1 MFFYLKNRRNMT
13 LFLNVCGK
21 ERKFHFNIL
30 YSSLFHTCH
39 GFPSHN
45 STSLTLNSIRP
56 VISFPPLPTGKIR
69 AKIQGN
75 ATWDIELGSYHHT
88 AVPPFQR
95 IVIPHTVCVCC
106 LSLVESISIGLISQ
120 EIIQLGQLFCPVG
133 TLQTPMNG

>member
-1 MFFYLKNRRNMT
+1 MFFYFRNSRNMT

-30 YSSLFHTCH
+30 YSSLFPTCH
-39 GFPSHN
+39 GFPSQN
-45 STSLTLNSIRP
+45 STSLITIKSIRP
-56 VISFPPLPTGKIR
+56 VISLPPLPTGKIR

-75 ATWDIELGSYHHT
+75 ATWDIELGSCHHT

-95 IVIPHTVCVCC
+95 IA
-106 LSLVESISIGLISQ
+106 LSEFGSKYPNRIDFTTDHSTWSTLLSRWY
-120 EIIQLGQLFCPVG
+120 P